1 MMFKSTFLMLIMVQ
15 ALHSLEEYAFRLYDV
30 FPPAT
35 FVSSLFSSDLQRGFV
50 TFNAGLVAFGF
61 WCYWW
66 PVRRGWP
73 SAVPLAWLWVGIEL
87 LNGVGHPLWSL
98 AQRSYTP
105 GVATALILL
114 PLALRLAQQ
123 LRARH
128 ASSVD
133 EHTVTER

>member
-35 FVSSLFSSDLQRGFV
+35 FVSSLFSADLQRGFV

-87 LNGVGHPLWSL
+87 LNGVGT
-98 AQRSYTP
+98 RSGHWRSGRIRRAWRP
-105 GVATALILL
+105 RSSCSRSRCGWRNNCAPATRRVSTSTL
-114 PLALRLAQQ
+114 
-123 LRARH
+123 
-128 ASSVD
+128 
-133 EHTVTER
+133 

>member
-87 LNGVGHPLWSL
+87 LNGVGT
-98 AQRSYTP
+98 RSGHWRSGRIRRAWRP
-105 GVATALILL
+105 RSSCSRSRCGWRNNCAPATRRVSTSTL
-114 PLALRLAQQ
+114 
-123 LRARH
+123 
-128 ASSVD
+128 
-133 EHTVTER
+133 